1 MKTSQA
7 SAVAPAAR
15 ILLVDDNRNGLKV
28 RKTLLEEQG
37 YVITIADCPEAGLHQ
52 FESHSF
58 DMVIT
63 DYRMPKMDGVQLIA
77 KIRALKPGIPV
88 VLVSGVAEQLGLN
101 EANTGADAV
110 VAKTNNEPAN
120 LLRAVTRLLK
130 KKPAA
135 SQTVTARKRKSV

>member
-15 ILLVDDNRNGLKV
+15 ILVVDDNRNGLKV
-28 RKTLLEEQG
+28 RKTLLEEEG
-37 YVITIADCPEAGLHQ
+37 YVITIADCPEAGLKQ

-58 DMVIT
+58 DMVVT

-77 KIRALKPGIPV
+77 KIRALNPEIPV

-101 EANTGADAV
+101 EANTGANAV
-110 VAKTNNEPAN
+110 VAKTSNEPAN
-120 LLRAVTRLLK
+120 LKRAVSRLLK

-135 SQTVTARKRKSV
+135 SQTAAARKRKSV